1 MAEDKTSPE
10 QDPAEGSRK
19 TIDGE
24 LKRVPENDNGSGS
37 IRKPDMPSD
46 GPRGGEKLAIETP
59 VGPGDQ
65 NAQTMPPS
73 L

>member
-1 MAEDKTSPE
+1 MAQENRSPA
-10 QDPAEGSRK
+10 QDPAEASRK
-19 TIDGE
+19 TIDRE
-24 LKRVPENDNGSGS
+24 LERLPENDNRSGS

-59 VGPGDQ
+59 VELGDQ